1 MKIINVGVGELAVSA
16 SPDVLKTILGSCVG
30 IAIYSPRD
38 KVGGLLHIMLP
49 KLNNGDMNRTRY
61 ANSGIPELITIIE
74 GKYGVTRRHMVA
86 KIAGGANMFSF
97 KKMAVPLFDIGPNNV
112 NAVRYCLNELKIPII
127 GEDVGLNYGRR
138 VEFHIESGRMVI
150 MGPDKQA
157 IDR

>member
-1 MKIINVGVGELAVSA
+1 MKVINVGVGELAVSA
-16 SPDVLKTILGSCVG
+16 SPDILKTILGSCVG

-49 KLNNGDMNRTRY
+49 RLNNGDMNRTKY

-74 GKYGVTRRHMVA
+74 GKYGVNRRHMAA
-86 KIAGGANMFSF
+86 KIAGGANMFSL
-97 KKMAVPLFDIGPNNV
+97 KKTAAPLFDIGPNNIT
-112 NAVRYCLNELKIPII
+112 AVRYCLNELNIPIT

-150 MGPDKQA
+150 VGPDKQA

>member
-1 MKIINVGVGELAVSA
+1 MTIINVGVGELAVSA

-49 KLNNGDMNRTRY
+49 RLNNGDMNKTRY
-61 ANSGIPELITIIE
+61 ANSGIPELISIIE
-74 GKYGVTRRHMVA
+74 GKYGVKRRHLTA

-97 KKMAVPLFDIGPNNV
+97 KKTSAPLFDIGSNNIT
-112 NAVRYCLNELKIPII
+112 AVRYCLNELNIPIT

-150 MGPDKQA
+150 VGPDRQV

>member
-49 KLNNGDMNRTRY
+49 RLNNGDMNKTKY

-74 GKYGVTRRHMVA
+74 GKYGVNRRHMVA

-97 KKMAVPLFDIGPNNV
+97 KKTAAPLFDIGPNNIT
-112 NAVRYCLNELKIPII
+112 AVRYCLNELNIPII

-150 MGPDKQA
+150 VGPNTQA

>member
-1 MKIINVGVGELAVSA
+1 MTIINVGVGELAVSA
-16 SPDVLKTILGSCVG
+16 APDVLKTILGSCVG
-30 IAIYSPRD
+30 IAIYSPAD

-49 KLNNGDMNRTRY
+49 RLNNGDMNKTKY

-74 GKYGVTRRHMVA
+74 EKYGVNRRHMVA
-86 KIAGGANMFSF
+86 KIAGGANMFLF
-97 KKMAVPLFDIGPNNV
+97 KKTASPLFDIGPNNIT
-112 NAVRYCLNELKIPII
+112 AVRYCLNELNIPIT

-150 MGPDKQA
+150 VGPDKQS

>member
-1 MKIINVGVGELAVSA
+1 MTIINVGVGELAVSA

-38 KVGGLLHIMLP
+38 NVGGLLHIMLP
-49 KLNNGDMNRTRY
+49 RLNNGDMNKTRY

-74 GKYGVTRRHMVA
+74 GKYGVNRRHMVA

-97 KKMAVPLFDIGPNNV
+97 KKTAAPLFDIGPNNIT
-112 NAVRYCLNELKIPII
+112 AVRYCLNELKIPII

-150 MGPDKQA
+150 VGPDKQA